1 MSVAAGSQRRV
12 GVFGGAF
19 DPPHI
24 AHAAMATAAL
34 EQLQLD
40 ELRVMPTGEAWHKR
54 RGLTPAVHR
63 LEMVRLAFATM
74 ERVVIDSRE
83 TRRSGPSYT
92 VDTLA
97 ELRDETPI
105 DKLFLIIGE
114 DQAAALTTWHRWR
127 EIPDFATICVA
138 ARAGFAGAR
147 GTFNAL
153 YPGILPLQSIEL
165 PPMNVSATDIRERL
179 ANRQNVAPLVFEP
192 VARYIADHHLY
203 QTA

>member
-1 MSVAAGSQRRV
+1 MSVAAAPQRRV

-40 ELRVMPTGEAWHKR
+40 ELRVMPTGEAWHKS

-63 LEMVRLAFATM
+63 LEMVRLAFASLD
-74 ERVVIDSRE
+74 RVVVDPRE
-83 TRRSGPSYT
+83 IRRNGPTYT
-92 VDTLA
+92 VDTLT
-97 ELRDETPI
+97 ELRDETPS

-127 EIPDFATICVA
+127 EISDFATICVA

-147 GTFNAL
+147 STFDAL
-153 YPGILPLQSIEL
+153 SGEFVPFQAIEL
-165 PPMNVSATDIRERL
+165 PPMDISATDIRERL

-192 VARYIADHHLY
+192 VARYIAHHHLY